1 MRLGSSLA
9 AVVLVVAAAAA
20 AEPPSGVPKPEK
32 PAGRCVTPTGDPI
45 AAETILETLREG
57 TSVDLQGKIIEGNLD
72 AERFWGPAGE
82 GKSSLRVVRGSLRL
96 DSCRITGHVTF
107 PRTVFVQDLI
117 LSCAE
122 LGGDLDLTE
131 SEVRGSL
138 LADRSQIAG
147 DVRLTNA
154 SLGKD
159 LSFKQ
164 AALKGRLDMS
174 GTHLLGVNL
183 QECQIERSLDM
194 TGSIAGLTDLSLA
207 KIGGPVKLNDTL
219 LLGAL
224 NARDAAFGRAV
235 TLSSVGAWAS
245 IDLGGGSVAG
255 DLSLSD
261 VSIERNLV
269 LPKSFGGWVELSAVT
284 VGHDLSLAGGSFLD
298 VRING
303 LTVRGGSDLQ
313 RGTYGGKL
321 DIGDADFGKTFTA
334 KGARFDGP
342 CEFRKVLFAGTDP
355 MAGAKFAVT
364 PTLIETKLP
373 RLTTVAPGTDR
384 DADGSADE
392 KP

>member
-1 MRLGSSLA
+1 M
-9 AVVLVVAAAAA
+9 
-20 AEPPSGVPKPEK
+20 
-32 PAGRCVTPTGDPI
+32 GDPI
-45 AAETILETLREG
+45 AAETILESLREG
-57 TSVDLQGKIIEGNLD
+57 TNVDLQGKIIEGNLD
-72 AERFWGPAGE
+72 AERYWGPAGE

-96 DSCRITGHVTF
+96 DSCRITGHISF
-107 PRTVFVQDLI
+107 PRTVFVQDVI

-122 LGGDLDLTE
+122 LGGDLDLTD

-138 LADRSQIAG
+138 LADRAQIAG

-159 LSFKQ
+159 LSFKK
-164 AALKGRLDMS
+164 AVLKGRLDMS
-174 GTHLLGVNL
+174 GARLFGVNL
-183 QECQIERSLDM
+183 QECQIERSLDLS
-194 TGSIAGLTDLSLA
+194 GSIAGLTDLSLA

-219 LLGAL
+219 LLGAF
-224 NARDAAFGRAV
+224 NARDATFGRAL
-235 TLSSVGAWAS
+235 TLSSVGSWAS

-269 LPKSFGGWVELSAVT
+269 LPESFGGWVDLNSVA
-284 VGHDLSLAGGSFLD
+284 VGHDLSFAGGSFLD

-313 RGTYGGKL
+313 RGKYGGKL
-321 DIGDADFGKTFTA
+321 DVGDADFGKTFTA

-342 CEFRKVLFAGTDP
+342 CEFRKVLFPGTDP
-355 MAGAKFAVT
+355 MAGAKFAFA

-373 RLTTVAPGTDR
+373 RLPRVAAGTEPE
-384 DADGSADE
+384 ADGSADE